1 MQLVVALEE
10 ICNQIQ
16 FFFLPL
22 VEVLV
27 HSRSLQN
34 SAENLY
40 GVANSSWVHL
50 FVCDVLSK
58 LSHHNQ

>member
-1 MQLVVALEE
+1 MVALEE

-16 FFFLPL
+16 DFFFSPL

-34 SAENLY
+34 SAEILY
-40 GVANSSWVHL
+40 GVTITSWVHL
-50 FVCDVLSK
+50 FVCEVLSK